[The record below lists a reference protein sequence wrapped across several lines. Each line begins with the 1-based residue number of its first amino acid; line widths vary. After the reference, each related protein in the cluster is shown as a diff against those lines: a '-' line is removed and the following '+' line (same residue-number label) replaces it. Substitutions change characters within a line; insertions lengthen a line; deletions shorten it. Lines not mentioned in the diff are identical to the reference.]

1 MYDIF
6 YHMRS
11 PMAVVYCAILKPPF
25 YFLFID
31 NIPQFLLKIFVHVSC
46 VASTFCF
53 LMHKIIISIKEIGD
67 YANTEIDAPVIIP
80 AIGHRMNYFEM
91 IDSTC
96 TTIGKEAYWSC
107 SNCKKY
113 FTDEDIFVER
123 CARNGMSFNQEYKL
137 KYGGEN
143 MGIDYRLG
151 SIIEFILEVANERLD
166 EVPSPR
172 VNGELIGY
180 AEALKIIQE
189 QLTDDERKRF
199 KLDFDIDKKYM

>member
-1 MYDIF
+1 MTLDRKKLGQDIRD
-6 YHMRS
+6 HRK
-11 PMAVVYCAILKPPF
+11 ACGKTIEKVVA
-25 YFLFID
+25 
-31 NIPQFLLKIFVHVSC
+31 
-46 VASTFCF
+46 
-53 LMHKIIISIKEIGD
+53 EIGD
-67 YANTEIDAPVIIP
+67 DRISVKTCVRIEQGDPSVSKEKLGMVIHALGMDP
-80 AIGHRMNYFEM
+80 F
-91 IDSTC
+91 
-96 TTIGKEAYWSC
+96 
-107 SNCKKY
+107 KY

>member
-1 MYDIF
+1 
-6 YHMRS
+6 
-11 PMAVVYCAILKPPF
+11 
-25 YFLFID
+25 
-31 NIPQFLLKIFVHVSC
+31 
-46 VASTFCF
+46 
-53 LMHKIIISIKEIGD
+53 
-67 YANTEIDAPVIIP
+67 
-80 AIGHRMNYFEM
+80 
-91 IDSTC
+91 
-96 TTIGKEAYWSC
+96 
-107 SNCKKY
+107 
-113 FTDEDIFVER
+113 
-123 CARNGMSFNQEYKL
+123 
-137 KYGGEN
+137 